1 MKRIR
6 IQRPRARRERDWG
19 QALPPDPRDP
29 DVVRA
34 KALAC
39 AGDRAGRRT
48 ARQSHSPGLPRRRAD
63 SSPPGGSPGE
73 QFDPFKFLI
82 YAELAGVETG
92 PVE

>member
-19 QALPPDPRDP
+19 EALPPDPGF
-29 DVVRA
+29 VRA
-34 KALAC
+34 KALPR
-39 AGDRAGRRT
+39 AGDHGGRRT
-48 ARQSHSPGLPRRRAD
+48 ARQSHSSPACQDGGLTVP
-63 SSPPGGSPGE
+63 PPGGSPGE

-82 YAELAGVETG
+82 YAELAGVEIG